1 VETYENMDVD
11 QRLDLVEGD
20 TLPPVDDDEDAGTAE
35 EEPEVPPDA
44 GTDDGP
50 SDGGGNGCGCAMVG

>member
-1 VETYENMDVD
+1 MDVD

-20 TLPPVDDDEDAGTAE
+20 SLPPVDEVE
-35 EEPEVPPDA
+35 ETEETPEVPPDA

-50 SDGGGNGCGCAMVG
+50 SDGGGGKGCGCAVVG